1 MTDFVFD
8 PAADYKRRY
17 RELIGEY
24 GDFIYVPK
32 SKSHELNERLRA
44 HYVVE
49 KAMAEGKRPL
59 TELISH
65 SVDSAIISEM
75 EGVDGEE
82 LNKIIAPK
90 PKIKDVIEGW
100 IKENAGQE
108 ASLNE
113 VCEATG
119 ATYAQVNK
127 FVKDYPGFATK
138 IQKGK
143 YLLRNPDA
151 EREEAKKS

>member
-17 RELIGEY
+17 KALIEEY
-24 GDFIYVPK
+24 GDFIYIPK
-32 SKSHELNERLRA
+32 QKSHELNERLRA
-44 HYVVE
+44 HHVVE
-49 KAMAEGKRPL
+49 KARAEGKRPL
-59 TELISH
+59 GELISH
-65 SVDSAIISEM
+65 SIDKDIIAEM
-75 EGVDGEE
+75 VGIEGEDLDRV
-82 LNKIIAPK
+82 LAPK
-90 PKIKDVIEGW
+90 PKAKDSIGEW
-100 IKENAGQE
+100 IKEHAGE
-108 ASLNE
+108 EVSLND

-127 FVKDYPGFATK
+127 FIKDNIGYATK

-143 YLLRNPDA
+143 YLLRNPDL